1 MSAEDY
7 KSMVAAALDGWLT
20 AGEFTDR
27 FEKDLSKFLG
37 CRHSLMVNS
46 GSSANLVIMSG
57 ITKLLD
63 LQPGDEIITSG
74 VNFPTTLNPIIQN
87 NLVPVLIDVE
97 IGTYN
102 INIDLIES
110 AINSKT
116 KGIVLAH
123 TLGNPFDVASILE
136 ICEKYDLF
144 LMEDCCDA
152 LGAKF
157 DNKIVGNFGLA
168 GSLSFYPAHH
178 ITTGEG
184 GAVYTNSPKLKKI
197 MESIRDWGRDC
208 YCPPGVDNTC
218 KKRYDWQLGEL
229 PYGYDHKY
237 TYSNIGYNLKSS
249 DLQASIGTTQLNKA
263 GDFIKKRNEN
273 FVKLFNNFSEFGE
286 FILPESLESAQP
298 SWFGFPLTIKDD
310 ASFKRDDLLK
320 FYQERNIGNRLL
332 FAGNIKKQ
340 PAYQKAN
347 MIVGSDLTNSDT
359 VMNNTF
365 WLGVYPGLNDEMI
378 DYVFESTKEFISR

>member
-1 MSAEDY
+1 
-7 KSMVAAALDGWLT
+7 
-20 AGEFTDR
+20 
-27 FEKDLSKFLG
+27 
-37 CRHSLMVNS
+37 MVNS

-87 NLVPVLIDVE
+87 NLVTVLIDVE

-168 GSLSFYPAHH
+168 GSLF
-178 ITTGEG
+178 
-184 GAVYTNSPKLKKI
+184 
-197 MESIRDWGRDC
+197 
-208 YCPPGVDNTC
+208 
-218 KKRYDWQLGEL
+218 
-229 PYGYDHKY
+229 
-237 TYSNIGYNLKSS
+237 
-249 DLQASIGTTQLNKA
+249 
-263 GDFIKKRNEN
+263 
-273 FVKLFNNFSEFGE
+273 
-286 FILPESLESAQP
+286 FILPI
-298 SWFGFPLTIKDD
+298 T
-310 ASFKRDDLLK
+310 
-320 FYQERNIGNRLL
+320 
-332 FAGNIKKQ
+332 
-340 PAYQKAN
+340 
-347 MIVGSDLTNSDT
+347 
-359 VMNNTF
+359 
-365 WLGVYPGLNDEMI
+365 
-378 DYVFESTKEFISR
+378 